1 MSDSED
7 LSFPDAQ
14 RGELDHALDNLVAR
28 AHDVLKVQGRL
39 RSLLRANQAIIE
51 HLEISVVLER
61 IVKAAVDL
69 VGAQYG
75 ALGVVA
81 PDGSLE
87 QFITVG
93 MSEHDINQIGH
104 SPEGHGLLGAL
115 IEDPHPI
122 RLDRLSDDERSA
134 GFPVGHPP
142 MESFLGVPIR
152 VRDEVYG
159 NLYLSNQAN
168 GRFTDDDQQLV
179 TSLAATAGVAIEN
192 ARLFAET
199 RRRQAW
205 STASEEFT
213 AMLLSSDQND
223 AISTLTTRIVSLS
236 EADIVWVLVPTEDDD
251 FLLAEIA
258 RGMDATII
266 QGTILDIKGSILASV
281 LEAQQP
287 RQIDDGSKTERS
299 LSGGKVLGPVMA
311 VPLIVAGR
319 TQGALMVGRLKGGT
333 RFSTED
339 LEMAAHFAGQAS
351 IAMELAAARGV
362 QQRMELLEERGRI
375 ARDLHDHVI
384 QQLFGTGLELQS
396 VAGSLG
402 SLPPK
407 VAADRIFSS
416 VQNLDASIS
425 QIRTVIFAL
434 SAQTDDSRNTV
445 RHWIIDLAKEFAPG
459 LGSAPRLTFAGPVDL
474 IITDEMASDVVA
486 VTREALMNVIKHA
499 GAEHTSVTLTA
510 IDGSVALEISDDG
523 RGFDGSG
530 RRSGVANLEARATER
545 GGSLVVDSDA
555 TGTRLL
561 WTVPYAELVG

>member
-1 MSDSED
+1 MTDSGD
-7 LSFPDAQ
+7 LSFPDAP

-28 AHDVLKVQGRL
+28 AHDVLRVQGRL

-51 HLEISVVLER
+51 HLEIGDVLQR
-61 IVKAAVDL
+61 IVQAAVDL

-93 MSEHDINQIGH
+93 MSAHDIERIGH

-122 RLDRLSDDERSA
+122 RLDRLADDERSA
-134 GFPVGHPP
+134 GFPDGHPP
-142 MESFLGVPIR
+142 MDSFLGVPIR

-159 NLYLSNQAN
+159 NLYLSNQTS
-168 GRFTDDDQQLV
+168 GQFTEDDQQLV

-199 RRRQAW
+199 KRRQAW

-213 AMLLSSDQND
+213 AMLLSADQDD
-223 AISTLTTRIVSLS
+223 AISTLAARVLSLS
-236 EADIVWVLVPTEDDD
+236 EADIVWVLVPTDDD
-251 FLLAEIA
+251 EHLLAEIA
-258 RGMDATII
+258 RGLDAAAIE
-266 QGTILDIKGSILASV
+266 GTLVNTRGSILASV
-281 LEAQQP
+281 LEAEQP
-287 RQIDDGSKTERS
+287 RQIDDGSKTELA
-299 LSGGKVLGPVMA
+299 LSEGKILGPVMA
-311 VPLIVAGR
+311 VPLIIAGLA
-319 TQGALMVGRLKGGT
+319 QGALMVGRLRGGS
-333 RFSTED
+333 RFSSGD

-362 QQRMELLEERGRI
+362 RQRMELLDERGRI

-396 VAGSLG
+396 VAGSLP
-402 SLPPK
+402 SLPPR
-407 VAADRIFSS
+407 VAADRIIKS

-425 QIRTVIFAL
+425 QIRTIIFAL
-434 SAQTDDSRNTV
+434 SMQTDGSRNTV
-445 RHWIIDLAKEFAPG
+445 RHWIIDLAKELTPG
-459 LGSAPRLTFAGPVDL
+459 LGTAPRLTFAGPVDL
-474 IITDEMASDVVA
+474 IITGEMADDVVA

-499 GAEHTSVTLTA
+499 SAEHSSVTLTA
-510 IDGSVALEISDDG
+510 LDGCVVLEISDDG
-523 RGFDGSG
+523 RGFGGSK
-530 RRSGVANLEARATER
+530 RRSGVANLETRARER
-545 GGSLVVDSDA
+545 GGTLVVDSD
-555 TGTRLL
+555 TKGTRLL
-561 WTVPYAELVG
+561 WTVPYAELVE

>member
-1 MSDSED
+1 MPDSGG

-28 AHDVLKVQGRL
+28 AHDVLRVQGRL

-61 IVKAAVDL
+61 IVQAAVDL

-75 ALGVVA
+75 ALGIVA

-93 MSEHDINQIGH
+93 MSEHDIERIGH

-115 IEDPHPI
+115 IEDPIPI
-122 RLDRLSDDERSA
+122 RLDRLADDERST
-134 GFPVGHPP
+134 GFPDGHPP

-152 VRDEVYG
+152 VRDDVYG

-168 GRFTDDDQQLV
+168 GRFTEDDQQLV
-179 TSLAATAGVAIEN
+179 TSLAATAGVAIDN
-192 ARLFAET
+192 ARLFSET
-199 RRRQAW
+199 DRRQAW
-205 STASEEFT
+205 SAASEEFT
-213 AMLLSSDQND
+213 AKLLSSDQDD
-223 AISTLTTRIVSLS
+223 AIATLASRILSLS
-236 EADIVWVLVPTEDDD
+236 EADIVWVLVPTDDD
-251 FLLAEIA
+251 EHLLAEIA
-258 RGMDATII
+258 RGVDAADIE
-266 QGTILDIKGSILASV
+266 GTILRTGGSILASV
-281 LEAQQP
+281 LEAGQP
-287 RQIDDGSKTERS
+287 RQIDDGYKTELG
-299 LSGGKVLGPVMA
+299 LSNGKILGPVMA
-311 VPLIVAGR
+311 VPLIVAGLA
-319 TQGALMVGRLKGGT
+319 QGVLVVGRIKGRA
-333 RFSTED
+333 RFSSVD

-402 SLPPK
+402 SLPTK
-407 VAADRIFSS
+407 VAADRIFAS
-416 VQNLDASIS
+416 VQNLDASIA

-434 SAQTDDSRNTV
+434 SVQTDDSRNTV
-445 RHWIIDLAKEFAPG
+445 RHWIIDLVKELTPG

-474 IITDEMASDVVA
+474 IITDEMAADVVA

-499 GAEHTSVTLTA
+499 GAEHSSVTLTA
-510 IDGSVALEISDDG
+510 IDGAVALEISDDG
-523 RGFDGSG
+523 RGFDGSD
-530 RRSGVANLEARATER
+530 RRSGVANLEARAQER
-545 GGSLVVDSDA
+545 GGSLTVDSDA

-561 WTVPYAELVG
+561 WTVPYGELVP